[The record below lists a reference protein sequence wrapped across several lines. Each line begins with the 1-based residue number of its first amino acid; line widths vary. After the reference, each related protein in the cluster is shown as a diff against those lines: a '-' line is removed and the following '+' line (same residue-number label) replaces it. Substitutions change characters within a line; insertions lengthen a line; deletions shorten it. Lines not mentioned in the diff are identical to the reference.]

1 MLKFDIRKQPNI
13 KELNEKLVNKLVEEA
28 NEVKEAYYNDDI
40 GVDDYIQEILDVQ
53 QVLFALYAT
62 YVDANTFGIFE
73 HNIKAHNNKLAN
85 SHKDRYGLGDI
96 EYYGYINILKPGELT
111 TSETLEKESKYLRD
125 KVKELKEQLEKQ
137 NKRRKD
143 LKEQIH
149 NLESETLKLDKIIQ
163 DQKDIMYS
171 KDFVIN
177 DLRSVIK
184 GLENYIREQDKEIN
198 KLRIENGEHREIYS
212 NIEKYLQELKAN
224 K

>member
-28 NEVKEAYYNDDI
+28 NEVKEAYYNEDI

-85 SHKDRYGLGDI
+85 SHKDRYSLGDI
-96 EYYGYINILKPGELT
+96 EYYGYINLMKPAEPT
-111 TSETLEKESKYLRD
+111 TGETLERENKYLKA
-125 KVKELKEQLEKQ
+125 KV
-137 NKRRKD
+137 
-143 LKEQIH
+143 
-149 NLESETLKLDKIIQ
+149 
-163 DQKDIMYS
+163 
-171 KDFVIN
+171 
-177 DLRSVIK
+177 K
-184 GLENYIREQDKEIN
+184 GLENYIEKQDKELN
-198 KLRIENGEHREIYS
+198 KLRIENGEYREMYS